1 MLVLLYP
8 CHIDP
13 KGRLDVPER
22 YPEIEPYARGML
34 DVGDENLLYWEACGN
49 PDGKPA
55 LVLHGGPGSGCTPG
69 MRRYFDPATYRIVL
83 FDQRNCGRSRPRA
96 SDPAVSLAANT
107 TQHLVADIELLRAHL
122 GVDRWLVF
130 GGSWGCALA
139 LAYAQQHTAS
149 VTELVV
155 TGAATGRRAEVDLLT
170 RGLGGLFPA
179 AWASYR
185 AGVPPA
191 DRDGS
196 LAAAYRRLLADAD
209 PAVRAQAATDW
220 CEWEEA
226 MLPTSPHN
234 PRYDDPAFRLCFAR
248 IVTHYWSNDHFLDDG
263 VLLAEA
269 GRLGPIPGRIVQGSL
284 DLINL
289 IGTPWLLAAAWPG
302 SELVL
307 IDDAG
312 HGGSDAVSSAI
323 VTATNELAGLAGGR
337 HG

>member
-1 MLVLLYP
+1 
-8 CHIDP
+8 
-13 KGRLDVPER
+13 VPAQ
-22 YPEIEPYARGML
+22 YPEIDPYAHGML
-34 DVGDENLLYWEACGN
+34 DVGDGDLIYWETCGK

-83 FDQRNCGRSRPRA
+83 FDQRNCGRSRPHA

-122 GVDRWLVF
+122 GIERWLLF

-139 LAYAQQHTAS
+139 LAYAQQHTDR
-149 VTELVV
+149 VTELIV
-155 TGAATGRRAEVDLLT
+155 TGTATARQAEVDLLT
-170 RGLGGLFPA
+170 RGLGRLFPA
-179 AWASYR
+179 AFARYNE
-185 AGVPPA
+185 GVPA
-191 DRDGS
+191 GNRGGN
-196 LAAAYRRLLADAD
+196 LAAAYSRLLADAD
-209 PAVRAQAATDW
+209 PAVRAKAAAGW
-220 CEWEEA
+220 CDWEEA

-234 PRYDDPAFRLCFAR
+234 ARYDDPAFRLCFAR
-248 IVTHYWSNDHFLDDG
+248 LVTHYWGHEHFLADG

-269 GRLGPIPGRIVQGSL
+269 HRLGPVPGLIIQGSL

-289 IGTPWLLAAAWPG
+289 LGTPWLLAAAWPG

-312 HGGSDAVSSAI
+312 HGGSAELTAAI
-323 VTATNELAGLAGGR
+323 VAGTDRFAASSRDRRGQP
-337 HG
+337 

>member
-8 CHIDP
+8 CHILP

-34 DVGDENLLYWEACGN
+34 DVGDENVLYWEACGN

-55 LVLHGGPGSGCTPG
+55 LVLHGGPGSGCTAG
-69 MRRYFDPATYRIVL
+69 MRRYFDPAAYRIVL
-83 FDQRNCGRSRPRA
+83 FDQRNCGRSRPHA

-107 TQHLVADIELLRAHL
+107 AQHLVADIELLRAHL

-139 LAYAQQHTAS
+139 LAYAQQHTAR
-149 VTELVV
+149 VTELIL

-179 AWASYR
+179 AWARYR

-196 LAAAYRRLLADAD
+196 PAAAYCRLLADSD
-209 PAVRAQAATDW
+209 PAVRARAATDW

-248 IVTHYWSNDHFLDDG
+248 IVTHYWSHDHFLDDG
-263 VLLAEA
+263 VLLAQA
-269 GRLGPIPGRIVQGSL
+269 GRLGPVPGRIVQGSL

-323 VTATNELAGLAGGR
+323 VAATDEFAGLTGGR

>member
-1 MLVLLYP
+1 VTSE
-8 CHIDP
+8 
-13 KGRLDVPER
+13 GRLDVPER

-34 DVGDENLLYWEACGN
+34 DVGDENLLYWETCGN
-49 PDGKPA
+49 PDGQPA

-69 MRRYFDPATYRIVL
+69 MRRYFDPSAYRIVL
-83 FDQRNCGRSRPRA
+83 FDQRNCGRSRPHA

-107 TQHLVADIELLRAHL
+107 TQHLVTDIELLRAHL

-130 GGSWGCALA
+130 GGSWGCVLA
-139 LAYAQQHTAS
+139 LAYAQRHTAR
-149 VTELVV
+149 VTGLVV
-155 TGAATGRRAEVDLLT
+155 TGTATGRRAEIDLLT

-179 AWASYR
+179 AWARYR

-196 LAAAYRRLLADAD
+196 LAAAYRRLLADPD
-209 PAVRAQAATDW
+209 PAVIAQAASDW

-234 PRYDDPAFRLCFAR
+234 PRYDDPAFRVCFAR
-248 IVTHYWSNDHFLDDG
+248 LVTHYWSNDHFLDDG
-263 VLLAEA
+263 VLLAQA
-269 GRLGPIPGRIVQGSL
+269 GRLGPVPGLIVQGSL

-289 IGTPWLLAAAWPG
+289 IGTPWLLAAAWPR

-307 IDDAG
+307 VDDAG
-312 HGGSDAVSSAI
+312 HGGSDAVNSAI
-323 VTATNELAGLAGGR
+323 VAATNEFAGVAGG